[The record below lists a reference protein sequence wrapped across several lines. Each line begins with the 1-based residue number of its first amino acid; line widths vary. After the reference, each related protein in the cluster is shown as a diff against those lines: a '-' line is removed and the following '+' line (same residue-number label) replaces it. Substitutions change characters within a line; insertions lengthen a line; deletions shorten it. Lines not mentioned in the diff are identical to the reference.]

1 LKLNGDIQWALF
13 VLCKDYLQE
22 KDINDKKVSRV
33 NRNAKRRETS
43 LKKKTMIKRI
53 LKSFIKNF
61 IDVIL
66 VALLFCFLCAMILL
80 YLSLLQ

>member
-1 LKLNGDIQWALF
+1 MNLNGDIQWALF

-43 LKKKTMIKRI
+43 LKKKKP
-53 LKSFIKNF
+53 
-61 IDVIL
+61 
-66 VALLFCFLCAMILL
+66 
-80 YLSLLQ
+80 